1 MALLSTTVAAES
13 HFPDSRFYLKLNPD
27 HTRFMWARTYLPHL
41 IHGLLLI
48 ISLVTGLLYYVHIRR
63 KVTDDSEDISAPA
76 SPSTPMRPEANE
88 KLMVANERL
97 YPELPSAPEPPYNPY
112 FQAEAGDGAQ
122 ELEIIGN
129 TVCDNSGCVTCA
141 KMVTGP
147 VFRSTVTGREH
158 GVSGDIV
165 VILKQI

>member
-1 MALLSTTVAAES
+1 
-13 HFPDSRFYLKLNPD
+13 
-27 HTRFMWARTYLPHL
+27 MWARTYLPHL

-76 SPSTPMRPEANE
+76 SPSTPMRPEATE
-88 KLMVANERL
+88 RLMVTNERL

-112 FQAEAGDGAQ
+112 FRPEAGDGAQ

-147 VFRSTVTGREH
+147 VFRSTVTGREY

>member
-1 MALLSTTVAAES
+1 MAAES
-13 HFPDSRFYLKLNPD
+13 HFPGLFIPPHN
-27 HTRFMWARTYLPHL
+27 TRFIWARTYLPHS

-48 ISLVTGLLYYVHIRR
+48 ISLVTGLLYYLHIRR
-63 KVTDDSEDISAPA
+63 KVRDDNEDLSAPA

-112 FQAEAGDGAQ
+112 FRAEAGDGAQ

-141 KMVTGP
+141 KMVTGA
-147 VFRSTVTGREH
+147 VFRSTVTGREY
-158 GVSGDIV
+158 GVSDENDD
-165 VILKQI
+165 